1 MAMNHPE
8 FARLIAARLAEASLT
23 IDRQCNRIR
32 SRIWE
37 FDDEFGGAPD
47 IAPNWT
53 GDILNDQELTGL
65 AVSLIDTLLLLDE
78 VADAVERSRDTS
90 ALRRTLASR
99 TEPLTGGTAAEWPE
113 KVLTHWHSPGDGR
126 SWTSLSRP

>member
-65 AVSLIDTLLLLDE
+65 AVSLIDAKLLLDE
-78 VADAVERSRDTS
+78 VVDAVERSRDEHREVRE
-90 ALRRTLASR
+90 RR
-99 TEPLTGGTAAEWPE
+99 EAAEQAAVIAARREAP
-113 KVLTHWHSPGDGR
+113 K
-126 SWTSLSRP
+126 SLWRRIVRRVRGGSR